1 VNRGTVS
8 VESDKGKTRTPEIG
22 ETLPERRDGT
32 GAGFFIIDG
41 CGEMRGWDESSGPM
55 ESNSGRA
62 DQGGRGA
69 GVWPFHVPKEMHK
82 ENPRMKRLI
91 GLTLT
96 ALIGMAASA
105 MAAHPCCTPQCI
117 TPPGPN
123 CPDCS
128 SPCDHC
134 LHLSL
139 GGCEHV
145 QRLIQDLNGCTCCDR
160 ICAVKKLGCRAHGD
174 FCNNPEILAALV
186 NALQCDPCWEVR
198 RAAAWSILGQNARTE
213 QGVLALYIA
222 SRLDPHCLVRERAA
236 EALDI
241 LTLGRKECFAGV
253 FENGDKLIA
262 DLKKAGYRPGSA
274 NCSAILVS
282 RAEEKTPADKS
293 EVPVAKR
300 PGT

>member
-1 VNRGTVS
+1 
-8 VESDKGKTRTPEIG
+8 
-22 ETLPERRDGT
+22 
-32 GAGFFIIDG
+32 
-41 CGEMRGWDESSGPM
+41 
-55 ESNSGRA
+55 
-62 DQGGRGA
+62 
-69 GVWPFHVPKEMHK
+69 
-82 ENPRMKRLI
+82 MKRLI
-91 GLTLT
+91 VITLT
-96 ALIGMAASA
+96 ALIGTAASA

-145 QRLIQDLNGCTCCDR
+145 QKLIQGLDGCTCCDR
-160 ICAVKKLGCRAHGD
+160 ICAVKKLGCCLHGD
-174 FCNNPEILAALV
+174 FCKNPEILDALV
-186 NALQCDPCWEVR
+186 HALQCDPCWEVR
-198 RAAAWSILGQNARTE
+198 RAAASAILGQHARTE

-222 SRLDPHCLVRERAA
+222 SRLDPHCLVRDRAA

-262 DLKKAGYRPGSA
+262 DLKKAGYKPGSE
-274 NCSAILVS
+274 NCSAILAPWAV
-282 RAEEKTPADKS
+282 EKMPIDKP
-293 EVPVAKR
+293 EGGPEKK
-300 PGT
+300 PGS